1 MTLAEDFE
9 FDAKAKE
16 AADKYL
22 SVARNLSERN
32 FGPLLCFTTTNLFL
46 WHIDAFEREGDV
58 NGAFTEQFNK
68 ASHILETAK
77 NSGIISKATSDIKS
91 PRFGEHFEKDVSGLF
106 SDIWVDMTDDIYF
119 DETYDFTCERLEKNG
134 INPKSF
140 FENKIVVDCGCGS
153 GKFSATIARLG
164 AKEVIGVD
172 IGEKGLEFA
181 RQQAQKVSYGER
193 MRFVRGSLL
202 SIPLEDNSVDMVW
215 SNGVIHH
222 TLDYD
227 KCVEEFS
234 RVTRQGGDLFLY
246 VNGRFGLFELLQD
259 TLRKS
264 MENVPRNLMQTYLK
278 TLGVNSGRLYWI
290 MDCCYAPYEWR
301 SKRQVVS
308 LLEDNGYTK
317 IKQLTRGVEI
327 DQIEK
332 ISQGKPNAAISYG
345 EGQLKFV
352 ATLEKS
358 KLKNN

>member
-1 MTLAEDFE
+1 MTEEENFE
-9 FDAKAKE
+9 FDTKARE

-22 SVARNLSERN
+22 TLARDLSERS
-32 FGPLLCFTTTNLFL
+32 FGPLLCFTTTKLFL
-46 WHIDAFEREGDV
+46 WHIDAFEAEGDV
-58 NGAFTEQFNK
+58 NSAFAEQFNK
-68 ASHILETAK
+68 ASDILEIAK
-77 NSGIISKATSDIKS
+77 NFGLTSKTTSGMKGSS
-91 PRFGEHFEKDVSGLF
+91 FGEHFEKDVSGLF

-119 DETYDFTCERLEKNG
+119 DETYRFTCERLKKNG
-134 INPKSF
+134 INPQKF
-140 FENKIVVDCGCGS
+140 FENKIVVDGGCGS

-181 RQQAQKVSYGER
+181 RGQAQKVPYGGR
-193 MRFVRGSLL
+193 MRFVHGSLL

-227 KCVEEFS
+227 KCVQEFS
-234 RVTRQGGDLFLY
+234 RITKPGGRIFLY

-264 MENVPRNLMQTYLK
+264 MENVPRELMQTYLK
-278 TLGVNSGRLYWI
+278 SIGVNSGRLYWI

-301 SKRQVVS
+301 SKKQVVS
-308 LLEDNGYTK
+308 LLEDNGYTN

-332 ISQGKPNAAISYG
+332 ISQGKPNAKISYG

-352 ATLEKS
+352 AELAG
-358 KLKNN
+358 

>member
-1 MTLAEDFE
+1 MTAEENFE
-9 FDAKAKE
+9 FDTKAKE

-22 SVARNLSERN
+22 TLARQLSNHN

-46 WHIDAFEREGDV
+46 WHIDAFECEGDV
-58 NGAFTEQFNK
+58 NGAFTEKFNK
-68 ASHILETAK
+68 ASHILETVK
-77 NSGIISKATSDIKS
+77 NSGLAVKVTSGLKDTS
-91 PRFGEHFEKDVSGLF
+91 FGENFEEDVSGLF
-106 SDIWVDMTDDIYF
+106 SDIWAEMTDDIYF
-119 DETYDFTCERLEKNG
+119 DETYNFTCERLKKNG
-134 INPKSF
+134 INPQNF
-140 FENKIVVDCGCGS
+140 FANKIVVDGGCGS

-172 IGEKGLEFA
+172 IGERGLEFA
-181 RQQAQKVSYGER
+181 RGQAQKVPYGNR
-193 MRFVRGSLL
+193 MRFRHGSLL
-202 SIPLEDNSVDMVW
+202 SIPLENNSVDMVW

-234 RVTRQGGDLFLY
+234 RITKPGGKLFLY

-301 SKRQVVS
+301 SKKQVVT

-317 IKQLTRGVEI
+317 IKQLTRGIEI

-332 ISQGKPNAAISYG
+332 ISQGKPNATISYG

-352 ATLEKS
+352 ATLEK
-358 KLKNN
+358 

>member
-1 MTLAEDFE
+1 MTVEENFE
-9 FDAKAKE
+9 FDTKAKE

-22 SVARNLSERN
+22 ALAGHLSERN

-46 WHIDAFEREGDV
+46 WHIEAFEREGDV
-58 NGAFTEQFNK
+58 NSAFAEQFNK

-77 NSGIISKATSDIKS
+77 NSDIMS
-91 PRFGEHFEKDVSGLF
+91 IVSSETAGSRFGEHFEKDVSGLF

-119 DETYDFTCERLEKNG
+119 DETYSFTCERLEKNG

-140 FENKIVVDCGCGS
+140 FENKTVVDCGCGS

-181 RQQAQKVSYGER
+181 REQAEKVPYGER
-193 MRFVRGSLL
+193 MRFIHGSLL

-227 KCVEEFS
+227 KCVQEFS
-234 RVTRQGGDLFLY
+234 RITKQGGNLFLY

-301 SKRQVVS
+301 SKKQVVT

-332 ISQGKPNAAISYG
+332 ISQGKPNAKISYG

-352 ATLEKS
+352 ATLEK
-358 KLKNN
+358 